1 MSRNIVL
8 CGFMGSGKTTIGKM
22 LAQHL
27 LYTFVDTDD
36 VIEATTG
43 MTVPQIFE
51 IHGEEHYRDL
61 EHNAVQE
68 LASRKKSH
76 VIATGG
82 GVMTLQRNVDVF
94 RAHGDK
100 IIFLD
105 IPFEVCY
112 KRIKDSDRPLVRN
125 NTKEALHEIY
135 HARRDLYL
143 AACDQRITGLDS
155 QAIVREIIQGIH
167 SSYTPESERY

>member
-1 MSRNIVL
+1 
-8 CGFMGSGKTTIGKM
+8 
-22 LAQHL
+22 
-27 LYTFVDTDD
+27 
-36 VIEATTG
+36 
-43 MTVPQIFE
+43 
-51 IHGEEHYRDL
+51 
-61 EHNAVQE
+61 
-68 LASRKKSH
+68 
-76 VIATGG
+76 
-82 GVMTLQRNVDVF
+82 MTLQRNVDVF

>member
-61 EHNAVQE
+61 EHNAVKE

-94 RAHGDK
+94 RTHGDK

>member
-8 CGFMGSGKTTIGKM
+8 CGVMGSGKTTIGKM

-61 EHNAVQE
+61 EHSAVKE

-94 RAHGDK
+94 RTHGDK